1 MPHTDHRRRR
11 FETGDLCHRQLPLDD
26 LVPRELI
33 RPALAALIN
42 ARHPNLCDKGYICF
56 EDLNEFR
63 IEYVRYTLAAE
74 TGEVSELEADV
85 LRSLAEQDIL
95 ASNLNRQFETKPTF
109 GERAA
114 DAIAEFGGSWK
125 FIILFGI
132 FLFGWIVLN
141 AVVLASRPPDPY
153 PFILLNL
160 VLSTL
165 AAIQAPIIMMSQNRI
180 EVRDR
185 LRAEHDYKINLK
197 AELEIRHLH
206 EKLDHLMKHQS
217 RRMLEIQEIQLELMR
232 DLAEGNSNHHMRKAE
247 SRPDQ
252 SHAN

>member
-1 MPHTDHRRRR
+1 VRTVSSRRTR
-11 FETGDLCHRQLPLDD
+11 FSTCDLCHRELPIND
-26 LVPRELI
+26 LVPLELI
-33 RPALAALIN
+33 RPGVAALIN
-42 ARHPNLCDKGYICF
+42 ARHPNLSEKAYICL
-56 EDLNEFR
+56 EELNEFR
-63 IEYVRYTLAAE
+63 VQYVRRALEAE
-74 TGEVSELEADV
+74 TGEISELEGEV
-85 LRSLAEQDIL
+85 LKSLVEHDIL
-95 ASNLNRQFETKPTF
+95 ASNLNREFGAKPTF

-125 FIILFGI
+125 FISLFGG
-132 FLFGWIVLN
+132 FLLAWILANTIVL
-141 AVVLASRPPDPY
+141 AAQPPDPY

-180 EVRDR
+180 EARDR

-217 RRMLEIQEIQLELMR
+217 KRLLEIQEIQLELMR
-232 DLAEGNSNHHMRKAE
+232 ELAERNSNHNYGRIFVTHG
-247 SRPDQ
+247 
-252 SHAN
+252 